1 MIIDVWPTL
10 YARMCQRY
18 PPGLPAS
25 DSFKHKQNQTVDP
38 EQGLRKLSKAGHHQP
53 PHHQKAGPKP
63 EIPAWADTR
72 SFLGPKALANGH
84 DESAPD
90 DSARQ
95 GWKARPPLAK
105 DMDGVGS
112 ILSSGGREDQ
122 DLLSSQNI
130 LLSGAEHSD
139 SRR

>member
-1 MIIDVWPTL
+1 MPACASNTPP
-10 YARMCQRY
+10 ACQH
-18 PPGLPAS
+18 P
-25 DSFKHKQNQTVDP
+25 DSFKHKQHQGADP
-38 EQGLRKLSKAGHHQP
+38 EQGLRKPSKAGHQP
-53 PHHQKAGPKP
+53 PHHQKAGLKP

-90 DSARQ
+90 DPARQ

-105 DMDGVGS
+105 DMDGMGS